1 MPFLCR
7 YPVDIMFSKAPE
19 ADYVD
24 ACISTVLKIHI
35 SEPPG
40 DVLVFLTG
48 QVRGWQWQHI
58 QQRLD
63 AGVILAVFATCCVVL
78 GSRDMAAA
86 GSCYHR
92 LTSGSEQMQFSK
104 CESQHE
110 KQ

>member
-1 MPFLCR
+1 MDAVKFSDYFDNAPIYQIPGRR

-48 QVRGWQWQHI
+48 QVRTRI
-58 QQRLD
+58 VRLGTT
-63 AGVILAVFATCCVVL
+63 AQPKALAWVL
-78 GSRDMAAA
+78 ARAQGYLLCMPSL
-86 GSCYHR
+86 SCSC
-92 LTSGSEQMQFSK
+92 T
-104 CESQHE
+104 
-110 KQ
+110 

>member
-1 MPFLCR
+1 MLVPLASR

-48 QVRGWQWQHI
+48 QVR
-58 QQRLD
+58 RLAAVD
-63 AGVILAVFATCCVVL
+63 SMQSMCALAF
-78 GSRDMAAA
+78 R
-86 GSCYHR
+86 
-92 LTSGSEQMQFSK
+92 Q
-104 CESQHE
+104 
-110 KQ
+110 